1 MQLSPTPLERRKS
14 PFVSLVVPMFNEE
27 EGLKTFFARVYEV
40 MAKIGA
46 DYEIVAV
53 DDGSRDGTL
62 AGLKTQRA
70 ADPRIKIVA
79 LSRNFGK
86 ENAMT
91 AGIAYAQGD
100 VVIPIDADLQDPPE
114 LIAQFLEKY
123 AQGYDMVYGVRQSRD
138 SDSAGK
144 RLTAG
149 SFYRV
154 FNRLARNKIP
164 ENAGDFRL
172 MDRAVVDAFKAL
184 PERNR
189 FLKGLF
195 AWVGFKSTG
204 IPFDRQEREAGTT
217 KFNYWRLWNFALD
230 GITSFSTAP
239 LRWWGYIGLCVAA
252 LSFLFAFSLILQV
265 LIFGRDVP
273 GYASIMVVVL
283 FLGGMQLLSLGIIG
297 EYLGRLYMES
307 KSRPNFIVREAE
319 GFEPKAQSHGEID
332 IAARARA
339 LMEASR
345 AGIPIENQ
353 FDWPQRTTR
362 G

>member
-1 MQLSPTPLERRKS
+1 MQLSPTPLELRKA
-14 PFVSLVVPMFNEE
+14 PFVSLIVPMFNEA
-27 EGLKTFFARVYEV
+27 EGLETFFGRVSTV
-40 MAKIGA
+40 MREIGVP
-46 DYEIVAV
+46 YEIVAV
-53 DDGSRDGTL
+53 DDGSRDATL

-70 ADPRIKIVA
+70 ADPHIKIVA

-91 AGIAYAQGD
+91 AGISYAQGD
-100 VVIPIDADLQDPPE
+100 VVIPIDADLQDPPD

-123 AQGYDMVYGVRQSRD
+123 AQGYDMVYGVRQTRDRD
-138 SDSAGK
+138 SVGK

-149 SFYRV
+149 SFYRI
-154 FNRLARNKIP
+154 FNRLSRDKIP

-195 AWVGFKSTG
+195 AWVGFKSIG
-204 IPFDRQEREAGTT
+204 IPFDRPEREAGTT
-217 KFNYWRLWNFALD
+217 KFNYWRLWNFAID

-239 LRWWGYIGLCVAA
+239 LRWWGYIGLGVAVM
-252 LSFLFAFSLILQV
+252 SFLFALSLILQV
-265 LIFGRDVP
+265 LIWGRDVP

-319 GFEPKAQSHGEID
+319 GFGPAVQGTSEID
-332 IAARARA
+332 FAARARA
-339 LMEASR
+339 LFEAGR
-345 AGIPIENQ
+345 KKGTPIEGQ
-353 FDWPQRTTR
+353 FDWSQ
-362 G
+362 